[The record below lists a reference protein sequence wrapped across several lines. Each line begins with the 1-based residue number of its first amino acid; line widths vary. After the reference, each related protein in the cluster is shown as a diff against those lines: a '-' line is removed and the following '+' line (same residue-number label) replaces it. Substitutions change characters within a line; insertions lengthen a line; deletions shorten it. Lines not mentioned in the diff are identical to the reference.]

1 MNAKAPTSFF
11 HCPSLIQIKLN
22 TFFLS
27 ILGHKAVNLFS
38 DRHGSAEED
47 ERSVE
52 LLLHT
57 DSADIAGDA
66 VSITGKRQSQ
76 LSHSNNI
83 ATQGLNEYLMS
94 NLYNCC

>member
-22 TFFLS
+22 TFILS

-47 ERSVE
+47 E
-52 LLLHT
+52 
-57 DSADIAGDA
+57 
-66 VSITGKRQSQ
+66 
-76 LSHSNNI
+76 
-83 ATQGLNEYLMS
+83 
-94 NLYNCC
+94 